1 MTWVNGK
8 RKKGRRTIRPAWPCR
23 GAIDGVALAR
33 PRGRT
38 GRSVDLQR
46 RRCVHHRRVRSG
58 RLRHQPLPGR
68 PGILCAIQ
76 KLIDN
81 PPCEGETGP
90 KLGLKLAKL
99 LRLLGRA
106 DDVANPRPVAQRA
119 LRLRTNTEA
128 QAERVARR
136 DKLSPS

>member
-1 MTWVNGK
+1 
-8 RKKGRRTIRPAWPCR
+8 
-23 GAIDGVALAR
+23 
-33 PRGRT
+33 
-38 GRSVDLQR
+38 
-46 RRCVHHRRVRSG
+46 VRSG

-128 QAERVARR
+128 QAERMASR
-136 DKLSPS
+136 DKLSPSCVAELAAWLIQLEDLLRQLRES